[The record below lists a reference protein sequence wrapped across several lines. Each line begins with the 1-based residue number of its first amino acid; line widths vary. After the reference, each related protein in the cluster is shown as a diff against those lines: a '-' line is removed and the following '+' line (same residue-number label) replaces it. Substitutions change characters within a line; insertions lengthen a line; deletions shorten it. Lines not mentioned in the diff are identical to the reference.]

1 MTPEERRKLA
11 HQNSLKATSAERPIV
26 QITADERVRYQN
38 ELNKNIE
45 NLARYVDSL
54 PKYFGAPAKVQL
66 NPMEKKMFTEEWAKQ
81 TKERNQW
88 LQQTLQTGCKEG
100 SGCTWT
106 ATSFYGPDVQEASGQ
121 YFVDH
126 ASEKGF
132 DEVAKQDAQPGDLV
146 FSYKPEGNKW
156 RPHHTL
162 MFHRFD
168 ENGDMRFNGSNGE
181 KGTDAVRKDARYPA
195 PYDSLR
201 VYRYVGKK

>member
-81 TKERNQW
+81 TKERNQ
-88 LQQTLQTGCKEG
+88 
-100 SGCTWT
+100 
-106 ATSFYGPDVQEASGQ
+106 
-121 YFVDH
+121 
-126 ASEKGF
+126 
-132 DEVAKQDAQPGDLV
+132 
-146 FSYKPEGNKW
+146 
-156 RPHHTL
+156 
-162 MFHRFD
+162 
-168 ENGDMRFNGSNGE
+168 
-181 KGTDAVRKDARYPA
+181 
-195 PYDSLR
+195 
-201 VYRYVGKK
+201 